1 MKKFT
6 VILLWAA
13 LALPVMAQKTA
24 QSKSERIANS
34 NDRTVEQ
41 VAGKP
46 LNLFNGTLQSV
57 TPKAEATVIY
67 ECSFE
72 TDEELA
78 QWSII
83 DADGDGYNWEVDDYY
98 NHTEG
103 GSQSVTSRSYY
114 GGTAL
119 TPDNW
124 LISPSLPLGGTFSV
138 YAENYSSSY
147 PDVFAIYVCEGTP
160 SSPDDFV
167 KVSDD
172 ITPPTSWTLYEVDLS
187 AYAGKEGCV
196 AIRHYNSVDQMRL
209 LIDDVTLTG
218 SVALMPTNLT
228 VNPEN
233 ITATSAI
240 ATWDD
245 QDNVRWN
252 LRYRPLVEQTATI
265 WDFEEDTNGNQN
277 IDLTGGWTTIDAD
290 GDGNAW
296 YHLYGASFTNHSGL
310 GHVTSASYQS
320 TALFPDNWLVSPKVT
335 LTGDLSFWAAG
346 QDASWAGEI
355 FAVYVAAGE
364 TADPTNTASFVKI
377 SDDITA
383 TGVMTQYTFDLS
395 AYEGTE
401 GYVAIRHYNISDMFR
416 LNIDDIAIGEVI
428 PEPEWQYVYDL
439 TEKNYTIE
447 GLTPE
452 TTYEV
457 QVQGNDEAKAFS
469 SWTESTI
476 FTTLAE
482 EPAAPKFYITG
493 GFNGW
498 QVVELPEEGYT
509 FDVVEDPADVES
521 KEFKLQVLINDNMI
535 WLGGI
540 DNNNVGYF
548 EVSEDMMTAGT
559 EIELYA
565 DDETTQYA
573 NFRLPGSGNYT
584 VTLAKE
590 GAKGLYERAK
600 IVVSHNNTVP
610 TGVNDIN
617 SKAVKSVKYVNI
629 AGVESNK
636 PFDGVNIMV
645 TTYTDGTKAA
655 TKVIK

>member
-34 NDRTVEQ
+34 NDRNVEQ

-46 LNLFNGTLQSV
+46 LNLFNGTIQSV
-57 TPKAEATVIY
+57 TPKAETSVIY
-67 ECSFE
+67 ECGFE

-78 QWSII
+78 QWTVI
-83 DADGDGYNWEVDDYY
+83 DADGDGNNWEVDDYN

-103 GSQSVTSRSYY
+103 GSKSVTSRSYY
-114 GGTAL
+114 GGSAL

-124 LISPSLPLGGTFSV
+124 LISPSLPLGGVFSV
-138 YAENYSSSY
+138 YASNYSSGY
-147 PDVFAIYVCEGTP
+147 PDTFAIYVCEGTP
-160 SSPDDFV
+160 SSTADFV

-196 AIRHYNSVDQMRL
+196 AIRHYNSVDQLRL
-209 LIDDVTLTG
+209 LIDDV
-218 SVALMPTNLT
+218 ALSAPGAVLPQNLT
-228 VNPEN
+228 VVPAAT
-233 ITATSAI
+233 TADVA
-240 ATWDD
+240 WED
-245 QDNVRWN
+245 QDNVAWN
-252 LRYRPLVEQTATI
+252 LRYRPIVEQTATI

-290 GDGNAW
+290 GDGSAW
-296 YHLYGASFTNHSGL
+296 YHLYGSNFNNHSGN
-310 GHVTSASYQS
+310 GHVTSASYQGA
-320 TALFPDNWLVSPKVT
+320 ALTPDNWLVSPKVKLEST
-335 LTGDLSFWAAG
+335 LSFWAAG
-346 QDASWAGEI
+346 QDASYAAEV
-355 FAVYVAAGE
+355 FAVYASVG
-364 TADPTNTASFVKI
+364 DPTDVNSFVKI

-383 TGVMTQYTFDLS
+383 TGTMTEYKFDLS
-395 AYEGTE
+395 SYGGQE
-401 GYVAIRHYNISDMFR
+401 GYVAIRHYNVTDMFR

-428 PEPEWQYVYDL
+428 PEPEWQYVYDI

-457 QVQGNDEAKAFS
+457 QVQGIDQDGAESA
-469 SWTESTI
+469 WTQSVE

-482 EPAAPKFYITG
+482 ATAPKYYVCG

-498 QVVELPEEGYT
+498 NAETPEEIGAAGVDIT
-509 FDVVEDPADVES
+509 AVADPADEFCLD
-521 KEFKLQVLINDNMI
+521 FKLLTPGENDWI
-535 WLGGI
+535 WIGGI
-540 DNNNVGYF
+540 NENAEQGINYF
-548 EVSEDMMTAGT
+548 AITDEMMTTAT
-559 EIELYA
+559 EIELYPG
-565 DDETTQYA
+565 DEGW
-573 NFRLPGSGNYT
+573 NFRLPAAGTYNISLVKEQIKDPIAGVKMV
-584 VTLAKE
+584 VTK
-590 GAKGLYERAK
+590 KT
-600 IVVSHNNTVP
+600 I

-617 SKAVKSVKYVNI
+617 AKAVAGVKYYNL
-629 AGVESNK
+629 AGVESNV
-636 PFDGVNIMV
+636 PFDGVNVVV

-655 TKVIK
+655 SKVIK